1 MKRALFLPLALL
13 FGLSGQAADSID
25 VDKLADLVGY
35 TVLAATNVKGSF
47 EGADYDK
54 LVALDTGLI
63 FEFRTY
69 HYHYAYHPAAIV
81 FGKRTSAQE
90 LRTLGLKT
98 VPEDGIVTYKLI
110 IDDEVYDVNRVK

>member
-1 MKRALFLPLALL
+1 MKRAMVFVMALL
-13 FGLSGQAADSID
+13 FCALGSLADSID
-25 VDKLADLVGY
+25 TDKLGDLVGY

-54 LVALDTGLI
+54 LVALDNGLI

-110 IDDEVYDVNRVK
+110 IDDDIYDVNRVK